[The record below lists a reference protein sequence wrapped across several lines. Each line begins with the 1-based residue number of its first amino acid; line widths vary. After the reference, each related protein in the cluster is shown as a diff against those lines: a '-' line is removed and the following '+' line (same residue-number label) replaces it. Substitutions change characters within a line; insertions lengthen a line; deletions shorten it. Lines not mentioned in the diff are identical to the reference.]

1 MQQAALQLLHD
12 LHNRYPM
19 HGESHFAELH
29 ESIDRFVNRPAPTTT
44 ADLHNWLMTLGEL
57 TLAAFR
63 VRERIELG
71 TVM

>member
-1 MQQAALQLLHD
+1 MQQAALQLIHD

-29 ESIDRFVNRPAPTTT
+29 EFIEQFVQRSAPTTE
-44 ADLHNWLMTLGEL
+44 AELHTRLITLGEI
-57 TLAAFR
+57 TLAAYR